1 MLAKLKQ
8 YPLRVLLAAAF
19 LLLVAILIAVS
30 VPGLAI
36 GFALTGGLVWSLGTI
51 IKYLDRNQ

>member
-8 YPLRVLLAAAF
+8 YPLRVYIAAAF
-19 LLLVAILIAVS
+19 LLALATLVAVT

-36 GFALTGGLVWSLGTI
+36 GFALTGGLVWSLFTI
-51 IKYLDRNQ
+51 IEYLDDNQ

>member
-8 YPLRVLLAAAF
+8 YPLRVLIAVTF
-19 LLLVAILIAVS
+19 LLLMFILVAVS